1 VGSKVHPNG
10 FRLGNNK
17 NWKSVWFNE
26 KNYSDYL
33 HEDEKI
39 RNYLKSNYE
48 AAGISDILIERPSDS
63 LIRIDIYG
71 ARLGILI
78 GRKGSEIKKIRDDLK
93 NIVGDKNVKVYAQE
107 VKNPYVDAQLIAE
120 DVSGQLQR
128 RVSHKVAMKRAIS
141 NAMRRGAKGVK
152 IMVSGRL
159 GGAEIARTEWYM
171 EGRLPLQTLR
181 SNIDYAIVHSQ
192 TKYGTIGIKVWVYH
206 GDTII
211 Q

>member
-1 VGSKVHPNG
+1 MGSKVHPYG

-26 KNYSDYL
+26 RSYYEYL

-39 RNYLKSNYE
+39 RDHIKSKYG
-48 AAGISDILIERPSDS
+48 ASGISEILIERPSDS
-63 LIRIDIYG
+63 MVRIDIYA

-78 GRKGSEIKKIRDDLK
+78 GRKGSEIRNIRNELAE
-93 NIVGDKNVKVYAQE
+93 IVGDKSVKVYVQE

-120 DVSGQLQR
+120 DISGQLQR
-128 RVSHKVAMKRAIS
+128 RVSHKVAMKRAIN
-141 NAMRRGAKGVK
+141 NAMRRGAKGIK

-181 SNIDYAIVHSQ
+181 SNIDYSMIHSQ

-206 GDTII
+206 GDTPI

>member
-1 VGSKVHPNG
+1 MGSKVHPYG

-26 KNYSDYL
+26 RNYYEYL

-39 RNYLKSNYE
+39 RDHIKSKYE
-48 AAGISDILIERPSDS
+48 AAGISEILIERPSDS
-63 LIRIDIYG
+63 MIRIDIYA

-78 GRKGSEIKKIRDDLK
+78 GRKGSEIRNIRNELAE
-93 NIVGDKNVKVYAQE
+93 IVGDKSVKVYVQE

-120 DVSGQLQR
+120 DISGQLQR
-128 RVSHKVAMKRAIS
+128 RVSHKVAMKRAIN
-141 NAMRRGAKGVK
+141 NAMRRGAKGIK

-181 SNIDYAIVHSQ
+181 SNIDYSMIHSQ

-206 GDTII
+206 GDTPI

>member
-1 VGSKVHPNG
+1 VGSKVNPNG

-17 NWKSVWFNE
+17 NWKSIWFNE
-26 KNYSDYL
+26 KNYFDYL

-48 AAGISDILIERPSDS
+48 SAGISEILIERPSDS

-78 GRKGSEIKKIRDDLK
+78 GRKGAEIKKIRDDLK
-93 NIVGDKNVKVYAQE
+93 KIVGDKNVKVYAQE

-128 RVSHKVAMKRAIS
+128 RVSHKVAMKRAIN

-181 SNIDYAIVHSQ
+181 SNVDYAVVHSQ

-206 GDTII
+206 GDTLI

>member
-1 VGSKVHPNG
+1 MGSKVHPTG

-39 RNYLKSNYE
+39 RNYLKTNYG
-48 AAGISDILIERPSDS
+48 AAGISEILIERPSDS
-63 LIRIDIYG
+63 LIRIDIYS

-78 GRKGSEIKKIRDDLK
+78 GRKGAEIKKIRDDLK
-93 NIVGDKNVKVYAQE
+93 NIVGDKNVKIYAQE

-128 RVSHKVAMKRAIS
+128 RVSHKVAMKKAIT

-181 SNIDYAIVHSQ
+181 SNIDYAVVHSQ
-192 TKYGTIGIKVWVYH
+192 TKYGTIGIKVWVYD
-206 GDTII
+206 GDTPLK
-211 Q
+211 